1 MKEEPS
7 DIIYFESAII
17 VAREIKLEKRPV
29 HTTSRHKAMVAKAKN
44 GYIEIRKRWFKKS
57 SL

>member
-1 MKEEPS
+1 MKEGSS

-17 VAREIKLEKRPV
+17 VAREIKLEKKPV

-44 GYIEIRKRWFKKS
+44 GYIEIRKRWYKRV
-57 SL
+57 